1 MKAFSKNTIFILL
14 NMSGLVLTAPS
25 QTMPAPKQVWAKKV
39 CSPGRVYADIPKE
52 SLNAFASGKKISL
65 EEARFVFA
73 CW

>member
-1 MKAFSKNTIFILL
+1 MKGFSKNTIFILL

-25 QTMPAPKQVWAKKV
+25 QTMPVPKQVETKV
-39 CSPGRVYADIPKE
+39 ICSSGRVYADVPKE
-52 SLNAFASGKKISL
+52 SQNAFAAGKKISL